1 MVHAL
6 AFEYRLLEENPFS
19 RNGEEVDI
27 EHFWVLILIL
37 TFFDVGMFMSSY
49 WALWG
54 FLSVFP

>member
-1 MVHAL
+1 M
-6 AFEYRLLEENPFS
+6 
-19 RNGEEVDI
+19 NGEEMDI
-27 EHFWVLILIL
+27 EHFGVLILIL